1 MHQIAAAPGPF
12 GADPA
17 WVAVIL
23 FVLTY
28 VLVIADRINRS
39 IIAML
44 GAGAMIVS
52 GVLSQDEAIRGIDFN
67 TIALLTGMMVLVAI
81 ARRCGMFE
89 YLAVWSVK
97 KGRAQPWAMLA
108 MLSLVTAIVS
118 AFLDNV
124 TTVLLIVP
132 VTLSVTRLLETPP
145 YPFLFAEVFA
155 SNIGGTATLIGDPPN
170 IIIGSAA
177 HLSFNDFV
185 INLTPVIV
193 VVMAAQLLATHLI
206 WGREMRASPEA
217 RARVMALDER
227 GMITDPPLMRT
238 SLLVIGGVIAAF
250 VASGSLNLQPGT
262 IALFG
267 AAVLML
273 FHNFEHHREKE
284 KQTLRVTETF
294 AEVDWITI
302 FFFLGLFVIVHGI
315 DAAGLLN
322 LAAQQL
328 IAATGH
334 DPTATALAI
343 LWGSAI
349 LSAIVDNIP
358 FVAAMIPLIRELAPY
373 LGGPEQLTPLW
384 WALSLGACLGGNG
397 TLIGASANVTVTGLA
412 EKDGKRISF
421 NEFTAFGSR
430 VAALTLLMSSAYLA
444 LWLYVGSVVV
454 NLAGAALLA
463 VLFGALR
470 LRRAS

>member
-1 MHQIAAAPGPF
+1 MHQIAAGPGLF
-12 GADPA
+12 GADPI
-17 WVAVIL
+17 WVATIL
-23 FVLTY
+23 FVLSY

-52 GVLSQDEAIRGIDFN
+52 GVLNQDEAIRGIDFN

-89 YLAVWSVK
+89 YLAVWASK

-108 MLSLVTAIVS
+108 MLSLVTAVVS

-124 TTVLLIVP
+124 TTVLLIAP

-177 HLSFNDFV
+177 NLSFNDFV
-185 INLTPVIV
+185 VNLTPVIV
-193 VVMAAQLLATHLI
+193 VVMAVQLLATHLL

-227 GMITDPPLMRT
+227 GMITDVPLMRA
-238 SLLVIGGVIAAF
+238 SLIVIFGVIAAF
-250 VASGSLNLQPGT
+250 VFARPLKLEPGT
-262 IALFG
+262 IALVG
-267 AAVLML
+267 AAILML

-315 DAAGLLN
+315 DAAGLLSM
-322 LAAQQL
+322 AAQQL

-334 DPTATALAI
+334 DPAATALAI

-358 FVAAMIPLIRELAPY
+358 FVAAMIALIRELAPH
-373 LGGPEQLTPLW
+373 LGGPEQLAPLW

-397 TLIGASANVTVTGLA
+397 TLIGASANLTVAGIA
-412 EKDGKRISF
+412 ERNGV
-421 NEFTAFGSR
+421 EFGFLTYTKHAFGLMLIS
-430 VAALTLLMSSAYLA
+430 VGISTLYLWWRY
-444 LWLYVGSVVV
+444 L
-454 NLAGAALLA
+454 
-463 VLFGALR
+463 
-470 LRRAS
+470 